1 MIVAIILWNLLSI
14 EDCIYY
20 QNIRYQ
26 KDRYKE
32 TIDFYLRDII
42 FMILCSFLVILFDLK
57 DLNLVFDFCMLIL
70 FSNIFIKEWIFTLDK
85 NYKRR
90 GYSA

>member
-1 MIVAIILWNLLSI
+1 MIVAIVLWNMLSI

-32 TIDFYLRDII
+32 TIDFYLRDIVI
-42 FMILCSFLVILFDLK
+42 MILCSSLVILFDLK
-57 DLNLVFDFCMLIL
+57 NLKYIQV
-70 FSNIFIKEWIFTLDK
+70 LD
-85 NYKRR
+85 
-90 GYSA
+90 